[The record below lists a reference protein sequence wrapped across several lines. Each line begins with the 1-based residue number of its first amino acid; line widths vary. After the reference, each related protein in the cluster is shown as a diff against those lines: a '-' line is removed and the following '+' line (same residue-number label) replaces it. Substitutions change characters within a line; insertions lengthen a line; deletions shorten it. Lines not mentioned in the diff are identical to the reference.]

1 MIREVAVLHIKPDT
15 SNDFESAFRH
25 ASPLLTSA
33 RGYIS
38 HELHKCVE
46 SADRYLLIV
55 QWHSLKE
62 HAAGFR
68 NTVQYEQLNALLSVF
83 YESSPIVEHYVQIP
97 VHMNSN
103 LSC

>member
-1 MIREVAVLHIKPDT
+1 MIREVAVLHIKLGT

-25 ASPLLTSA
+25 ASPLLTSS

-46 SADRYLLIV
+46 AADRYLLIV

-62 HAAGFR
+62 HAVGFR
-68 NTVQYEQLNALLSVF
+68 NTVQYEQLNALLHEY
-83 YESSPIVEHYVQIP
+83 YEMDPIVNHYVQIP
-97 VHMNSN
+97 VE
-103 LSC
+103 LY